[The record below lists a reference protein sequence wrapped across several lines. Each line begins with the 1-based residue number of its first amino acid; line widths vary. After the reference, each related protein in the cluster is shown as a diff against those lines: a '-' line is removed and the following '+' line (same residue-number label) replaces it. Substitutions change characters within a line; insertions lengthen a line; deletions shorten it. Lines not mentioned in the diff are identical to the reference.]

1 MKGDRI
7 PEADHVARLCGG
19 SHIREDGT
27 FGPTAFM
34 LRHGED
40 YLSVNWL
47 EFLNMPNRTA
57 QIEEVFRVVGTK
69 RKIGSSARLAVLNV
83 GTIQKIGAELGQRA
97 VSIAVLHEPEEGA
110 VSDPSHSGIHGMAD
124 RDNTISEFLARAVA
138 EHHARS

>member
-1 MKGDRI
+1 MKGERI
-7 PEADHVARLCGG
+7 PDADHVARLCGG

-27 FGPTAFM
+27 VGPTAFM
-34 LRHGED
+34 LRKGEV

-47 EFLNMPNRTA
+47 EFLKLPTRTA

-110 VSDPSHSGIHGMAD
+110 GSDPSHSGIHGMAD
-124 RDNTISEFLARAVA
+124 RDNTISEFLARAVT
-138 EHHARS
+138 ERHARS